1 MEIKRLETKG
11 IGELEMVPDFVKEKA
26 LALAVA
32 IQETDEYKDFLE
44 KEDGLKK
51 DEIAQELLS
60 KFQEKQRE
68 FISKQLNGEVDQ
80 ELLGELTEIQAQLN
94 RRESVVDFLDS
105 YNRLINLLN
114 EIGEIISKQIEFDF
128 GEAYRS

>member
-1 MEIKRLETKG
+1 LEIKRLETKG

-51 DEIAQELLS
+51 DKTAQELLS

>member
-51 DEIAQELLS
+51 DKTAQELLS

>member
-1 MEIKRLETKG
+1 
-11 IGELEMVPDFVKEKA
+11 MVPDFVKEKA

-51 DEIAQELLS
+51 DKTAQELLS